1 VAHRVDGLEVVW
13 YAAVLLLVPPAIL
26 LAFEAVVGLIHPP
39 ALRPVHTGLVG
50 VLVALAVTPPLARAL
65 GSGLLVW
72 LGLFAAIAVGAGLLY
87 WRQSMARSVLR
98 VAALAAP
105 MFLVLF
111 LLSPGV
117 NELLDPSD
125 AGAVAAASTNDTSVL
140 WIVLDELPLG
150 LLLDE
155 DGELDREHFPGF
167 ASLADVSTWYP
178 EAVASSPRTNVSL
191 LSALTGRHPDNTRVL
206 PVGSQHPVNAFSL
219 FGGGHEMQVRET
231 ITQVC
236 PHSLC
241 PDQDTSGADDVLW
254 SDTWTIYVRSVSP
267 DTVADRLVPETGDR
281 WGGYGDSGLDEDGTA
296 EDGIAEEGTAE
307 GGADAVEASAGV
319 DEMQSMDELFE
330 RVNELARTDL
340 RLFMDAVVESVV
352 PTDRPVF
359 TFVHALLPHIPYRY
373 LPGGLAYDRGGSYG
387 SIDGIFWVEDQAAL
401 DHMMQRMMLQTQYV
415 DEQVGRLVEQLR
427 STGRLDDTI
436 VVVMSDHGV
445 SMTPDTRRREY
456 EPDTVDDMLTI
467 PLFVHYPGQTEGEV
481 DRRPAQPVD
490 VLPTLVEV
498 AGVEMPTSHTFDGD
512 SLLGPADGTAE
523 LTQPDGVVALEP
535 LPDVLAG
542 DVLALKSEL
551 FPKGSDGYRPSP
563 NGHLVGDPLP
573 ADAPT
578 AEDLVADLGDMDRYA
593 DVDPTSGIVPAHVV
607 GSLTGRDDGVD
618 LAIGLGDT
626 VAGVGRS
633 YRTEDGWQIAVMVD
647 PSLFAEGA
655 NEVTVWEITA
665 DGLRPIELE

>member
-26 LAFEAVVGLIHPP
+26 LAFEALVGLLYPP

-50 VLVALAVTPPLARAL
+50 VLAALAVTPPLARAL
-65 GSGLLVW
+65 GSGPVLWLV
-72 LGLFAAIAVGAGLLY
+72 LFAVTAAGAGVLY
-87 WRQSMARSVLR
+87 WTRSMAGSVLR

-105 MFLVLF
+105 AFLVLF

-117 NELLDPSD
+117 RGLLDPSD
-125 AGAVAAASTNDTSVL
+125 AGAVAAAATSDTSVL
-140 WIVLDELPLG
+140 WVVLDELPLG

-155 DGELDREHFPGF
+155 DGHLDREHFPGF

-178 EAVASSPRTNVSL
+178 QALASSPRTNVSL
-191 LSALTGRHPDNTRVL
+191 LSALTGRHPENTRVL

-236 PHSLC
+236 PRSLC
-241 PDQDTSGADDVLW
+241 PDQESSSDGDVLW

-267 DTVADRLVPETGDR
+267 DTVADRLVPETDDR
-281 WGGYGDSGLDEDGTA
+281 WSGYGDSGVDDEQDATGGDDPDAAVTPV
-296 EDGIAEEGTAE
+296 AE
-307 GGADAVEASAGV
+307 GSAGV
-319 DEMQSMDELFE
+319 DEVQSMDELFE

-352 PTDRPVF
+352 PVDRPVF

-415 DEQVGRLVEQLR
+415 DEQVGRLVDRLR

-456 EPDTVDDMLTI
+456 EAGTVDDMLTI
-467 PLFVHYPGQTEGEV
+467 PLFVHYPGQAQGEV

-498 AGVEMPTSHTFDGD
+498 AGVEVPPSYTFDGE
-512 SLLGPADGTAE
+512 SLLGPSDGTAE
-523 LTQPDGVVALEP
+523 LTQPDGVVPLDP

-542 DVLALKSEL
+542 DVLALKAEL
-551 FPKGSDGYRPSP
+551 FPPGSDGYRPSP

-573 ADAPT
+573 ADAPA
-578 AEDLVADLGDMDRYA
+578 AEDLLADLGDPARYA
-593 DVDPTSGIVPAHVV
+593 EVDPASGVVPAHVV
-607 GSLTGRDDGVD
+607 GSLTGRDEGVD
-618 LAIGLGDT
+618 LAIGVNGT
-626 VAGVGRS
+626 VGGVGRS

-647 PSLFAEGA
+647 PGLLATGA
-655 NEVTVWEITA
+655 NEVTVWEITS
-665 DGLRPIELE
+665 DGLRPVELD